1 MGRNERCEE
10 VNGAHGPQPHSV
22 LGLKQSARWSRDLW
36 GCFWLRLRQQPVSW
50 HLPVLL
56 TGFHTKKG
64 LWICTSSFMRNIT
77 KTLPRKTKQ
86 TETPAVMPGSYIVGQ
101 HNTFS
106 FTSSA
111 FQWFQD
117 VWPFHVL
124 SMKLDKHLRVSW
136 VYQSPLVFY
145 SKGENT
151 DWALKGALDL

>member
-10 VNGAHGPQPHSV
+10 VNVAHGPQPHSV
-22 LGLKQSARWSRDLW
+22 LGLKQSARWSRDSW
-36 GCFWLRLRQQPVSW
+36 GCFWLRLRQQLVSW
-50 HLPVLL
+50 HLPVWL

-77 KTLPRKTKQ
+77 KTRPDLKSQTKAKP
-86 TETPAVMPGSYIVGQ
+86 PAVMSGSYIVGQ

-106 FTSSA
+106 FTSST

-117 VWPFHVL
+117 VWPSRVL

-136 VYQSPLVFY
+136 VYQSPLVFC

-151 DWALKGALDL
+151 D